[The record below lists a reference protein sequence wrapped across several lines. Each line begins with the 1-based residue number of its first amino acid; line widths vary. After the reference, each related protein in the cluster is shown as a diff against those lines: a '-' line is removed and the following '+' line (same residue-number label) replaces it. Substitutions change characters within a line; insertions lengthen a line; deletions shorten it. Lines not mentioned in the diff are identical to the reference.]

1 MLRPAA
7 SRPVADSM
15 SISTDSLQPALPKN
29 FLRPCLLLLLR
40 EAPAHGYEL
49 LDRLRAFGFEG
60 SDPGGLYRALRKLES
75 EGLVA
80 SAWERSG
87 AGPDRRIYELS
98 RAGRKELHKRAKA
111 LAETR
116 QMLASFLGRYEEFVA
131 LDRPREQQRMAAAET
146 AGAAPAQEPAAARS

>member
-1 MLRPAA
+1 
-7 SRPVADSM
+7 M
-15 SISTDSLQPALPKN
+15 STSTDALQPALPKN

-60 SDPGGLYRALRKLES
+60 SDPGGLYRALRKLEG

-131 LDRPREQQRMAAAET
+131 LDRPRERERLAAADVT
-146 AGAAPAQEPAAARS
+146 AEPAEEPAAAGG